1 MDRPVPYVSDAA
13 VVRGVAAWVL
23 TRALARSLGEVVEGL
38 PPASRDEALAAFKA
52 IRRAGEAWQ
61 ARASSANGTPE
72 RVDAEL
78 SACSPHDEI
87 GTDDAAGMLD
97 VSPRWARTL
106 GERHGLGRKVGSRWV
121 FSRGAVLAYIE
132 EGQAA

>member
-1 MDRPVPYVSDAA
+1 MGRPVPYVTEAA

-23 TRALARSLGEVVEGL
+23 NRALSRSLAQVVEGL
-38 PPASRDEALAAFKA
+38 PEASRDEALAAFAA

-61 ARASSANGTPE
+61 VRASSANGTPE
-72 RVDAEL
+72 VVDAEL
-78 SACSPHDEI
+78 SACWPHDEI
-87 GTDDAAGMLD
+87 GTEEAAGMLG
-97 VSPRWARTL
+97 VTPRWARTV
-106 GERHGLGRKVGSRWV
+106 GERHGLGRKVGGRWV